1 MRSRKI
7 KPINGMV
14 DLRSNFKIAVIHS
27 LYKGLTD
34 ASNIDFWK
42 INQYITNLL
51 NLCNNSDDIYH
62 GLPKII
68 YNVVKVQ
75 KIELRGYSRPT
86 ELNAFIQN
94 NQECLDLIQ
103 EQLLLNLLEK

>member
-14 DLRSNFKIAVIHS
+14 DLRSNFKISFIYN
-27 LYKGLTD
+27 LYRGLRDT
-34 ASNIDFWK
+34 SNIDFWK

-51 NLCNNSDDIYH
+51 NLCENSNDIYH

-68 YNVVKVQ
+68 YNVIKVQ
-75 KIELRGYSRPT
+75 RIELRGYSRPT
-86 ELNAFIQN
+86 ELNTFIQN